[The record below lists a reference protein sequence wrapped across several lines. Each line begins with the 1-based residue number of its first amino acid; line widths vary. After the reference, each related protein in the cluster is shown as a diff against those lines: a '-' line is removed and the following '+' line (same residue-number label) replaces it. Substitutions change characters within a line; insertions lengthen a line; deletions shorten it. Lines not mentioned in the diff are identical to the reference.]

1 MRFQVINYKSTE
13 RIKCASMYSFIVNP
27 YAGCGKGMKIWKA
40 IARYLVSHSIEY
52 EVVLTEGPGDAKRAA
67 ARLTEAVGEPG
78 YIITVGGDGTMN
90 EVLDGVSFHAPLSL
104 GYIPAGSGNDLAR
117 GLGLPKSAVKCLK
130 KQLTPRHFTMIDY
143 GVLSYGAQEPCHR
156 RFLVSAGIGYDAAV
170 CQEALTSRCRS
181 RLSRLGLGRLSY
193 MALGIRQFF
202 KLSSSK
208 GYILLDGVKKVE
220 FNNILF
226 ISCHIQP
233 SEGGGF
239 HFAPRADGSDGKLNI
254 CVVSHRA
261 RIKLIPILLSAF
273 TGRRGSRTRG
283 IRSYECREISI
294 HTEAALPVHT
304 DGESCGLQN
313 DIQVGCVARKVR
325 MMV

>member
-1 MRFQVINYKSTE
+1 
-13 RIKCASMYSFIVNP
+13 
-27 YAGCGKGMKIWKA
+27 
-40 IARYLVSHSIEY
+40 
-52 EVVLTEGPGDAKRAA
+52 
-67 ARLTEAVGEPG
+67 
-78 YIITVGGDGTMN
+78 
-90 EVLDGVSFHAPLSL
+90 
-104 GYIPAGSGNDLAR
+104 
-117 GLGLPKSAVKCLK
+117 
-130 KQLTPRHFTMIDY
+130 
-143 GVLSYGAQEPCHR
+143 
-156 RFLVSAGIGYDAAV
+156 
-170 CQEALTSRCRS
+170 
-181 RLSRLGLGRLSY
+181 